1 MTTPVPAAATVR
13 SDRAFEPERPPVP
26 PFWQRVPRFFLLP
39 LDRAVATR
47 ILVLA
52 AVGVL
57 SPLALL
63 LGFAGSLLMLGVL
76 FGVLL
81 AGAKYGFTIIERSAQ
96 GFLRPSDYPR
106 VEGESSWARPFKYV
120 AVNIVFVLVLAAVAI
135 VTASELLMWVTWV
148 ILFGIAMPAAVMRL
162 VVTGSLRRAVS
173 PVGLAEVIARIGK
186 PYGALCV
193 FVFFADLCRT
203 YGIGFIAGAGG
214 VGAAMGAAVS
224 GEGAAFGAGLLLT
237 MFLIVAGF
245 WYFTYM
251 ICALI
256 GYAMFQYA
264 DELEITVIG
273 PGETRGPATRKVDVK
288 ARARDAMIARLVAS
302 GDVREAIDLINDEL
316 RERPQDLAL
325 HARLHK
331 LLLAEG
337 YRPRIDD
344 HTEKYLDLLM
354 RTDNAPAALPL
365 LEEALGRD
373 PDWSPR
379 KTEHVVPLAR
389 AAMASSNPQLAA
401 RLIRG
406 FDRKH
411 RMHPDVPAVYLLG
424 AQLMLQQGGPAVDQA
439 RAILDHLVQ
448 RYPDHPASAE
458 GRRTL
463 ERLDR
468 LAASPANA
476 R

>member
-1 MTTPVPAAATVR
+1 VIMAPIPLTLVGILPAHGLMGAFFTAT
-13 SDRAFEPERPPVP
+13 S
-26 PFWQRVPRFFLLP
+26 
-39 LDRAVATR
+39 
-47 ILVLA
+47 
-52 AVGVL
+52 
-57 SPLALL
+57 
-63 LGFAGSLLMLGVL
+63 M
-76 FGVLL
+76 
-81 AGAKYGFTIIERSAQ
+81 
-96 GFLRPSDYPR
+96 
-106 VEGESSWARPFKYV
+106 
-120 AVNIVFVLVLAAVAI
+120 
-135 VTASELLMWVTWV
+135 
-148 ILFGIAMPAAVMRL
+148 
-162 VVTGSLRRAVS
+162 
-173 PVGLAEVIARIGK
+173 
-186 PYGALCV
+186 
-193 FVFFADLCRT
+193 
-203 YGIGFIAGAGG
+203 IGFIAGAGG